1 MLLDEVFDSI
11 VRTKKVWVRKDG
23 NLKKVSE
30 DLPPPVDM
38 HKQNKP
44 MFPIKSPR
52 YE

>member
-23 NLKKVSE
+23 TLKKVSK
-30 DLPPPVDM
+30 DLEPQPDM
-38 HKQNKP
+38 HKQHKP